1 LQKKESD
8 RMFWFFKK
16 DDNKSQ
22 ETISPKMNGEIKEKK
37 KEIGS
42 ILKKA
47 RESFSMNIEDISKK
61 ISIKENYLRDLE
73 DGTLSSGKLNFNDIE
88 KIIENYPLSYN
99 QKKFILTEVDDI
111 MVSVGSNHTDEK
123 INLKEIVQDLEK

>member
-1 LQKKESD
+1 
-8 RMFWFFKK
+8 MFWFFKK

-22 ETISPKMNGEIKEKK
+22 ETISSKMNGEIKEKK

-61 ISIKENYLRDLE
+61 ISIKENDLRDLE

>member
-1 LQKKESD
+1 
-8 RMFWFFKK
+8 MFWFLKK

-61 ISIKENYLRDLE
+61 ISIKENDLRDLE

-111 MVSVGSNHTDEK
+111 MVSAGSNHTDEK

>member
-1 LQKKESD
+1 
-8 RMFWFFKK
+8 MFWFFKK

-61 ISIKENYLRDLE
+61 ISIKENDLRDLE

-99 QKKFILTEVDDI
+99 QKKLILTEVDDI

>member
-1 LQKKESD
+1 
-8 RMFWFFKK
+8 MFCFFKK

-61 ISIKENYLRDLE
+61 ISIKENDLRDLE

>member
-1 LQKKESD
+1 
-8 RMFWFFKK
+8 MFWFFKK

>member
-1 LQKKESD
+1 
-8 RMFWFFKK
+8 MFWFLKK
-16 DDNKSQ
+16 DNNKSQ
-22 ETISPKMNGEIKEKK
+22 ETISPKMNVEIKEKK

-61 ISIKENYLRDLE
+61 ISIKENDLRDLE

>member
-1 LQKKESD
+1 
-8 RMFWFFKK
+8 MFWFLKK
-16 DDNKSQ
+16 DNNKSQ
-22 ETISPKMNGEIKEKK
+22 ETISPKMNVEIKEKK

-61 ISIKENYLRDLE
+61 ISIKENDLRNLE
-73 DGTLSSGKLNFNDIE
+73 DGTLSSGKLDFNDIE

-99 QKKFILTEVDDI
+99 QKKFILTEVDNI
-111 MVSVGSNHTDEK
+111 MVSVGSNHTNEK

>member
-1 LQKKESD
+1 
-8 RMFWFFKK
+8 MFWFLKK
-16 DDNKSQ
+16 DNNKSQ

-61 ISIKENYLRDLE
+61 VSIKENDLRDLE

-99 QKKFILTEVDDI
+99 QKKFILTEVDNI

>member
-1 LQKKESD
+1 
-8 RMFWFFKK
+8 MFWFLKK
-16 DDNKSQ
+16 DNNKSE
-22 ETISPKMNGEIKEKK
+22 ETISLKMNGEIKEKK

-61 ISIKENYLRDLE
+61 ISIKENDLRDLE

>member
-1 LQKKESD
+1 
-8 RMFWFFKK
+8 MFWFLKK
-16 DDNKSQ
+16 DNNKSE
-22 ETISPKMNGEIKEKK
+22 ETISLKMNGEIKEKK

-61 ISIKENYLRDLE
+61 ISIKENDLRDLE

-99 QKKFILTEVDDI
+99 QKKFILTEVDNI

>member
-1 LQKKESD
+1 
-8 RMFWFFKK
+8 MFWFFKK

-61 ISIKENYLRDLE
+61 ISIKENDLRDLE

-99 QKKFILTEVDDI
+99 QKKFFLTEVDDI

>member
-1 LQKKESD
+1 ML
-8 RMFWFFKK
+8 WFFKK

-61 ISIKENYLRDLE
+61 ISIKENDLRDLE
-73 DGTLSSGKLNFNDIE
+73 EGTLSSGKLNFNDIE

>member
-1 LQKKESD
+1 
-8 RMFWFFKK
+8 MFWFFKK

-61 ISIKENYLRDLE
+61 ISIKENDLRDLE

-111 MVSVGSNHTDEK
+111 MVSAGSNHTDEK

>member
-1 LQKKESD
+1 ML
-8 RMFWFFKK
+8 WFFKK

-61 ISIKENYLRDLE
+61 ISIKENDLRDLE

>member
-1 LQKKESD
+1 
-8 RMFWFFKK
+8 MFWFLKK
-16 DDNKSQ
+16 GDNKSE

-61 ISIKENYLRDLE
+61 VSIKENDLRDLE

-99 QKKFILTEVDDI
+99 QKKFILTEVDNI

>member
-1 LQKKESD
+1 ML
-8 RMFWFFKK
+8 WFFKK

-61 ISIKENYLRDLE
+61 ISIKENDLRDLE

-123 INLKEIVQDLEK
+123 INLKEIVQDLER

>member
-1 LQKKESD
+1 
-8 RMFWFFKK
+8 MFWFLKK
-16 DDNKSQ
+16 DNNKSQ
-22 ETISPKMNGEIKEKK
+22 ETISPKMNVEIKEKK

-61 ISIKENYLRDLE
+61 ISIKENDLRDLE

-99 QKKFILTEVDDI
+99 QKKFILTEVDNI

-123 INLKEIVQDLEK
+123 INLKQIVQDLEK

>member
-1 LQKKESD
+1 ML
-8 RMFWFFKK
+8 WFFKK

-61 ISIKENYLRDLE
+61 ISIKENDLRNLE

>member
-1 LQKKESD
+1 ML
-8 RMFWFFKK
+8 WFFKK

-61 ISIKENYLRDLE
+61 ISIKENDLRDLE

-111 MVSVGSNHTDEK
+111 MVSAGSNHTDEK

>member
-1 LQKKESD
+1 
-8 RMFWFFKK
+8 MFWFFKK

-61 ISIKENYLRDLE
+61 ISIKENDLRDLE

-123 INLKEIVQDLEK
+123 INLKEIVQDLER

>member
-1 LQKKESD
+1 
-8 RMFWFFKK
+8 MFWFLKK

-61 ISIKENYLRDLE
+61 ISIKENDLRDLE

-123 INLKEIVQDLEK
+123 INLKKIVQDLEK

>member
-1 LQKKESD
+1 
-8 RMFWFFKK
+8 MFWFLKK

-22 ETISPKMNGEIKEKK
+22 ETISPKMNREIKEKK

-47 RESFSMNIEDISKK
+47 RESFSMNIEDISEK
-61 ISIKENYLRDLE
+61 ISIKENDLRDLE

>member
-1 LQKKESD
+1 ML
-8 RMFWFFKK
+8 WFFKK

-22 ETISPKMNGEIKEKK
+22 ETISTKMNGEIKEKK

-61 ISIKENYLRDLE
+61 ISIKENDLRDLE

>member
-1 LQKKESD
+1 
-8 RMFWFFKK
+8 MFWFFKK

-61 ISIKENYLRDLE
+61 ISIKENDLRDLE

-88 KIIENYPLSYN
+88 IIIENYPLSYN

>member
-1 LQKKESD
+1 
-8 RMFWFFKK
+8 MFWFLKK

-47 RESFSMNIEDISKK
+47 RESFSMDIEDISKK
-61 ISIKENYLRDLE
+61 ISIKENDLRDLE

>member
-1 LQKKESD
+1 
-8 RMFWFFKK
+8 MFWFFKK

-22 ETISPKMNGEIKEKK
+22 EKISPKMNGEIKEKK

-61 ISIKENYLRDLE
+61 ISIKENDLRDLE

>member
-1 LQKKESD
+1 
-8 RMFWFFKK
+8 MFGFFKK

-47 RESFSMNIEDISKK
+47 RESFSMNIEDMSKK
-61 ISIKENYLRDLE
+61 ISIKENDLRDLE

>member
-1 LQKKESD
+1 
-8 RMFWFFKK
+8 MFWFFKK

-61 ISIKENYLRDLE
+61 ISIKENDLRDLE

>member
-1 LQKKESD
+1 
-8 RMFWFFKK
+8 MFWFLKK

-22 ETISPKMNGEIKEKK
+22 ETISPKMNVEIKEKK

-61 ISIKENYLRDLE
+61 ISIKENDLRDLE

-99 QKKFILTEVDDI
+99 QKKFILTEVDNI
-111 MVSVGSNHTDEK
+111 MVSVGSNHTNEK

>member
-1 LQKKESD
+1 ML
-8 RMFWFFKK
+8 WFFKK

-61 ISIKENYLRDLE
+61 ISIKENDLKDLE

>member
-1 LQKKESD
+1 
-8 RMFWFFKK
+8 MFWFLKK
-16 DDNKSQ
+16 GDNKSE

-47 RESFSMNIEDISKK
+47 RESFSMDIEDISKK
-61 ISIKENYLRDLE
+61 ISIKENDLRDLE

>member
-1 LQKKESD
+1 
-8 RMFWFFKK
+8 MFWFFKK

-61 ISIKENYLRDLE
+61 ISIKENDLRDLE

-123 INLKEIVQDLEK
+123 INLKKIVQDLEK

>member
-1 LQKKESD
+1 
-8 RMFWFFKK
+8 MFWFLKK
-16 DDNKSQ
+16 DNNKSQ
-22 ETISPKMNGEIKEKK
+22 ETISPKMNVEIKEKK

-61 ISIKENYLRDLE
+61 ISIKENDLRDLE

-99 QKKFILTEVDDI
+99 QKKFILTEVDNI

>member
-1 LQKKESD
+1 
-8 RMFWFFKK
+8 MFWFFKK

-61 ISIKENYLRDLE
+61 ISIKENDLRDLE

-99 QKKFILTEVDDI
+99 QKKFILTEVDNI

>member
-1 LQKKESD
+1 
-8 RMFWFFKK
+8 MFWFLKK
-16 DDNKSQ
+16 DNNKSQ

-61 ISIKENYLRDLE
+61 ISIKENDLRDLE

-99 QKKFILTEVDDI
+99 QKKFILTEVDNI
-111 MVSVGSNHTDEK
+111 MVSVGSNHTNEK

>member
-1 LQKKESD
+1 ML
-8 RMFWFFKK
+8 WFLKK

-61 ISIKENYLRDLE
+61 ISIKENDLKDLE